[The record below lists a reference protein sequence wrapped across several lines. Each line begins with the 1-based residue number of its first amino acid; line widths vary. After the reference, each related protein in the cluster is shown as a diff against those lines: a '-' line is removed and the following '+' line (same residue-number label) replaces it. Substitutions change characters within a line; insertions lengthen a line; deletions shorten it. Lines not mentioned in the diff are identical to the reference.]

1 MTEAVPDAKT
11 PAKKS
16 KAEKRQAKADAKTRS
31 RTSKAEATQA
41 KRAAR
46 AERKA
51 TRHLPTPV
59 GDPTFDGPI
68 IQLSDVSRIF
78 PAQPPVTAL
87 RGVDLV
93 VDKGDYIAI
102 VGPSGSGKSTMLN
115 TLGLLDRPSSGTYH
129 FEGIEVSGLSDD
141 ERTALRAQ
149 AIGFVFQ
156 SFYLLPTRTV
166 LDNVVLATAYA
177 GVPREQ
183 RQDKA
188 RQALERVGLGHRL
201 GFRPSTLSGGERQ
214 RVAIARAVCTSPR
227 LLFADEPTGNL
238 DQRNSAE
245 VMDLFSELNAEG
257 LTIVVIT
264 HDMTVASAARRRV
277 RISDGRLSEVA

>member
-1 MTEAVPDAKT
+1 MTAPAPDERAQAKA
-11 PAKKS
+11 AKALA
-16 KAEKRQAKADAKTRS
+16 KADARQAKAGAKQAR
-31 RTSKAEATQA
+31 REA
-41 KRAAR
+41 K

-59 GDPTFDGPI
+59 GDPAFEGPI

-78 PAQPPVTAL
+78 PGQPPVTAL

-177 GVPREQ
+177 GIPREQ

-201 GFRPSTLSGGERQ
+201 GFRPGTLSGGERQ
-214 RVAIARAVCTSPR
+214 RVAIARAVSTSPR

-245 VMDLFSELNAEG
+245 VMGLFSELGADG
-257 LTIVVIT
+257 LTIIVIT
-264 HDMTVASAARRRV
+264 HDMAVAAAARRRV

>member
-1 MTEAVPDAKT
+1 MTEPLPETTTEPVETDAKAA
-11 PAKKS
+11 AKLA
-16 KAEKRQAKADAKTRS
+16 KAEAKAAKQQAKAEAK
-31 RTSKAEATQA
+31 QA
-41 KRAAR
+41 KKAAR

-59 GDPTFDGPI
+59 GDPDYDGPMV
-68 IQLSDVSRIF
+68 QLSDVSRIF
-78 PAQPPVTAL
+78 PGQPPVAAL

-93 VDKGDYIAI
+93 VEKGDYVAI

-115 TLGLLDRPSSGTYH
+115 TLGLLDRPSSGSYH
-129 FEGIEVSGLSDD
+129 FEGIEVSGLTDD

-156 SFYLLPTRTV
+156 SFYLLPTRSV

-177 GVPREQ
+177 GVPKEE
-183 RQDKA
+183 RQDRA

-201 GFRPSTLSGGERQ
+201 DFRPGTLSGGERQ

-245 VMDLFSELNAEG
+245 VMALFAEPRCRG
-257 LTIVVIT
+257 VDHRRDHPRHDGGPERPPPRADQRRQIV
-264 HDMTVASAARRRV
+264 
-277 RISDGRLSEVA
+277 